1 MCGTLG
7 YINTDGACVY
17 GSKGVGF
24 ADFCSLLNF
33 QRCKPADITGAR
45 VVDGADL
52 NRLLSSW
59 GDCSDG
65 DFDGNDVI
73 DGADLNILLASWG
86 SCT

>member
-1 MCGTLG
+1 
-7 YINTDGACVY
+7 VY
-17 GSKGVGF
+17 GSKGVEF
-24 ADFCSLLNF
+24 ADFCCLLNF
-33 QRCKPADITGAR
+33 QRCKRADITGDR

-59 GDCSDG
+59 GDCSGG
-65 DFDGNDVI
+65 DCSGDLDGNDVI